1 MPVDRDNKMKKRLA
15 PFLKNKKY
23 TLSFLLFLIVLVIC
37 NVAAGATIYLICTMD
52 MSKANLENVSKL
64 LKVKRLVLL
73 SSVSFELGT
82 IYFLTISL
90 TQMKNIRKEYKK
102 KNAQYDRI
110 VDLLRRMRCAVCEY
124 DVVNGRITTNNMFP
138 EILGKEIK
146 EDFFYRIEEYKQ
158 VHPEFDFDGLLREL
172 YYAIENKVTTSFESI
187 YCKDK
192 YSYKML
198 AVTMMPVIEKEE
210 EVVRVLGSFRENSD
224 EHIQLKEK
232 VSMFD
237 QIPGGTYRY
246 NLSYPM
252 HLDYIGEKLCKMM
265 GYTRTELKEIAGD
278 QYFGLVNA
286 DERKKYRAYI
296 KEAALSPGV
305 RTCQYGLNC
314 KNGEIITVL
323 DTMETI
329 QNDSGYMYGY
339 SVVVDISE
347 YARRQNVVR
356 QELENKLEMVRIN
369 NSVSQMQPHFLYNAL
384 SSIRELIL
392 ANPNYASDMLYDF
405 TIYLR
410 ACIRTMQNGD
420 LITMGQEMENIRAYV
435 NIEKMRMGSR
445 LNVIYRLQAEDF
457 RVPPLSIQPLVEN
470 AIRHGIYKRGKQGG
484 TVTLQTDTTED
495 GHRIIIEDDG
505 VGFDYQ
511 KVRDEVEKGERES
524 IGLDNVMFR
533 LKKRQNAKVIIK
545 SNINVGTRIS
555 IWIPKEAK
563 KDERNNT

>member
-555 IWIPKEAK
+555 IWIPKEAT

>member
-73 SSVSFELGT
+73 SFVSFELGT

-158 VHPEFDFDGLLREL
+158 AHPEFDFDGLLREL

-198 AVTMMPVIEKEE
+198 VVTMMPVIEKEE

-435 NIEKMRMGSR
+435 I
-445 LNVIYRLQAEDF
+445 
-457 RVPPLSIQPLVEN
+457 
-470 AIRHGIYKRGKQGG
+470 
-484 TVTLQTDTTED
+484 
-495 GHRIIIEDDG
+495 
-505 VGFDYQ
+505 
-511 KVRDEVEKGERES
+511 
-524 IGLDNVMFR
+524 
-533 LKKRQNAKVIIK
+533 
-545 SNINVGTRIS
+545 
-555 IWIPKEAK
+555 
-563 KDERNNT
+563 

>member
-158 VHPEFDFDGLLREL
+158 AHPEFDFDGLLREL

-392 ANPNYASDMLYDF
+392 ENPNYASDMLYDF